1 MKEHLNNKLLANCNC
16 AIPSVYNIFLNL
28 HRSNPDMKKEENNPE
43 QLGQRTRKIIVIST
57 WLIAFMPLL
66 AVIVMLLKAN
76 GHVPDSQAL
85 ANPPDKQAS
94 IIYSSDGFEMGRFW
108 SVNRKSIDYNQISP
122 FVISALIATE
132 DERFYDHAGVD
143 FWGIGRAL
151 SGAATGGESGGAS
164 TISQQL
170 AKLLY
175 TLEDT
180 ARGGIAKDKWERL
193 DQKFGENILA
203 VRLEAQYTKEEIMTM
218 YLNNFDFL
226 YNAVGIASAAQVY
239 FNTTPDKLKMEEAAM
254 LVGMCKN
261 PGMYNPLKFQFKLYD
276 DSEDGRAQYELDS
289 TRAYQRR
296 NTVFHQW
303 LKNSDAGNEHL
314 PVKITQSQYD
324 SLCKLPIIVDYQ
336 VVDHKEGIA
345 PHFREVLR
353 EELQNKFAEK
363 NDDGTYKYH
372 KADGSP
378 YNIYLD
384 GLRIYTTID
393 TRCQEYAENAV
404 QEHMET
410 TLQAEFDKNNRKQKN
425 APFSSYVASEK
436 VTDEQITAIMRRGM
450 KSSDRYKEAKESG
463 MSESAIEKMFNTP
476 VAMHI
481 FSYKGDFDTVMTP
494 MDSIRYY
501 KGILQCGLMSMD
513 PQTGFVKAWV
523 GGPDFNHFA
532 YDHVKQAKRQVGST
546 IKPFIYAAA
555 IYLGVVKP
563 CDAFIDMD
571 YCIDVPVSPSK
582 NKSWCPATGTSN
594 SGELITA
601 ECGLAGSLNN
611 ITVAV
616 MKEMGATSGPQAVD
630 KLLKNVGIN
639 LKPEEVVAAMCLGPM
654 DLSLYDMV
662 GAHSTWANKGIF
674 IRPIYIMRVEDRNG
688 NVIIDLEYEIKEA
701 MPEHLAYTMVT
712 MMKKVITSAHNPY
725 NGKGYGTSGSLRSS
739 QPWGGITAPTAGKT
753 GTTNSAADGWFIG
766 LTPDLVTGVWVG
778 ADDKQIHFSSYP
790 WGQGARMALP
800 IYGYYM
806 QQIYKD
812 KSLDISTK
820 DFEIPA
826 QYDNSIFNC
835 TRTEQNLGP
844 L

>member
-1 MKEHLNNKLLANCNC
+1 
-16 AIPSVYNIFLNL
+16 
-28 HRSNPDMKKEENNPE
+28 MKKEESNTNE
-43 QLGQRTRKIIVIST
+43 LSKRTRKIVLIAT
-57 WLIAFMPLL
+57 WLVAFMPLL
-66 AVIVMLLKAN
+66 IILFMLLKAN

-85 ANPPDKQAS
+85 ASPPDKQAS
-94 IIYSSDGFEMGRFW
+94 IIYSSDGVEMGRFW

-122 FVISALIATE
+122 FVISALISTE
-132 DERFYDHAGVD
+132 DERFYEHAGVD

-151 SGAATGGESGGAS
+151 SGAATGAESGGAS

-203 VRLEAQYTKEEIMTM
+203 VRLEAQYTKEEIITM

-226 YNAVGIASAAQVY
+226 FNAVGISSAAQVY

-261 PGMYNPLKFQFKLYD
+261 PGMYNPLKFQFKAYE
-276 DSEDGRAQYELDS
+276 DSPEGHDQYILDS
-289 TRAYQRR
+289 TRAYNRR
-296 NTVFHQW
+296 NTVFNQW
-303 LKNSDAGNEHL
+303 LKNSEKGNEHI
-314 PVKITQSQYD
+314 PVKITQKQYD
-324 SLCKLPIIVDYQ
+324 SLCALPIVVDYQ
-336 VVDHKEGIA
+336 IVDHKEGIA

-353 EELQNKFAEK
+353 SELQKKFAEK
-363 NDDGTYKYH
+363 NEDGTYKYH
-372 KADGSP
+372 KADGNP

-393 TRCQEYAENAV
+393 SRMQTYAEYAV

-425 APFSSYVASEK
+425 APFSSYVGSEK
-436 VTDEQITAIMRRGM
+436 VTDEQIAAIMKKAM
-450 KSSDRYKEAKESG
+450 KNSDRYKKAKDQG
-463 MSESAIEKMFNTP
+463 MSETEIEKLFNTP
-476 VAMHI
+476 VAMRV
-481 FSYKGDFDTVMTP
+481 FSYKGDFDTIMTP
-494 MDSIRYY
+494 LDSIRYY

-513 PQTGFVKAWV
+513 PKTGFVKAWV

-532 YDHVKQAKRQVGST
+532 YDHVMQSKRQVGST
-546 IKPFIYAAA
+546 IKPFVYAAA
-555 IYLGVVKP
+555 IYLGSITP
-563 CDAFIDMD
+563 CEAFVDMD
-571 YCIDVPVSPSK
+571 YCIDVPVSESR
-582 NKSWCPATGTSN
+582 NKAWCPATGTKN
-594 SGELITA
+594 SGVPITA

-616 MKEMGATSGPQAVD
+616 MREMGPQAGPQAMD

-639 LKPEEVVAAMCLGPM
+639 LKPEEVVPAMCLGPM

-662 GAHSTWANKGIF
+662 GAHSTWANKGLYIK
-674 IRPIYIMRVEDRNG
+674 PIYVMRVEDRNG
-688 NVIIDLEYEIKEA
+688 NIIVDLEYDIKEA
-701 MPEHLAYTMVT
+701 MPEQLAYTMVT
-712 MMKKVITSAHNPY
+712 MMKKVISGAHNPY
-725 NGKGYGTSGSLRSS
+725 NGQGYSTSASLRSS
-739 QPWGGITAPTAGKT
+739 QPWGGLKPPMAGKT

-800 IYGYYM
+800 IFGYYM
-806 QQIYKD
+806 QKVYAD
-812 KSLDISTK
+812 KSIEISTG
-820 DFEIPA
+820 DFEAPA

-835 TRTEQNLGP
+835 TREENVVSP

>member
-1 MKEHLNNKLLANCNC
+1 
-16 AIPSVYNIFLNL
+16 
-28 HRSNPDMKKEENNPE
+28 MKKEASTSSE
-43 QLGQRTRKIIVIST
+43 LSQRTRKIILIST
-57 WLIAFMPLL
+57 WLIAFLPLIGVL
-66 AVIVMLLKAN
+66 FMLMKAN

-85 ANPPDKQAS
+85 ASPPDKQAS
-94 IIYSSDGFEMGRFW
+94 IIYSADGVEMGRFW
-108 SVNRKSIDYNQISP
+108 SVNRKSVDYNQISP
-122 FVISALIATE
+122 YVISALIATE

-151 SGAATGGESGGAS
+151 SGAATGAESGGAS

-175 TLEDT
+175 TLDDT

-203 VRLEAQYTKEEIMTM
+203 VRLEAQYTKEEIITM

-226 YNAVGIASAAQVY
+226 YNAVGISSAAQVY

-261 PGMYNPLKFQFKLYD
+261 PGMYNPLKFQFKVYD
-276 DSEDGRAQYELDS
+276 ETPEGHDQYILDS
-289 TRAYQRR
+289 TRAYNRR
-296 NTVFHQW
+296 NTVFQQW
-303 LKNSDAGNEHL
+303 LKNSNNDHIA
-314 PVKITQSQYD
+314 VKITEEQYD
-324 SLCKLPIIVDYQ
+324 SLCALPIVVDYQ
-336 VVDHKEGIA
+336 IVDHKEGIA

-353 EELQNKFAEK
+353 DELQNKFAEK
-363 NDDGTYKYH
+363 NDDGTYVHH

-393 TRCQEYAENAV
+393 SRMQTYAEYAV

-410 TLQAEFDKNNRKQKN
+410 TLQAEFDKNNKKQKN
-425 APFSSYVASEK
+425 APFSSYVAAEK
-436 VTDEQITAIMRRGM
+436 VTDEQIAAIMKRGM
-450 KSSDRYKEAKESG
+450 KGSDRYKDAKEQGLSD
-463 MSESAIEKMFNTP
+463 AQIEKIFNTP
-476 VAMHI
+476 TAMRV

-513 PQTGFVKAWV
+513 PNTGFIKAWV

-532 YDHVKQAKRQVGST
+532 YDHVMQAKRQVGST
-546 IKPFIYAAA
+546 IKPFVYAAA
-555 IYLGVVKP
+555 IYLGAITP
-563 CDAFIDMD
+563 CDAFSDMD
-571 YCIDVPVSPSK
+571 YCIDVPVSQTK
-582 NKSWCPATGTSN
+582 FKSWCPATGTKN
-594 SGELITA
+594 SGDLITA

-616 MKEMGATSGPQAVD
+616 MKKMGPTAGPAAMD
-630 KLLKNVGIN
+630 KLLKNVGIH
-639 LKPEEVVAAMCLGPM
+639 LKPEEVVPAMCLGPM

-662 GAHSTWANKGIF
+662 GAHSTWANKGLYIK
-674 IRPIYIMRVEDRNG
+674 PIYIMRVEDRNG
-688 NVIIDLEYEIKEA
+688 NVIIDLEYDIREA
-701 MPEHLAYTMVT
+701 MPEHLAYTMVS
-712 MMKKVITSAHNPY
+712 MMKKVIVGAHNPY
-725 NGKGYGTSGSLRSS
+725 NGQGYSTSASLRSS

-806 QQIYKD
+806 QKVYKD
-812 KSLDISTK
+812 KSIQISTQ

-826 QYDNSIFNC
+826 QYDQSIFNC
-835 TRTEQNLGP
+835 TKTENTFSP